1 MCSCATKHLFW
12 LQRSSFVCPSRGKP
26 AICCKWAQS
35 MWSLQASA
43 SRKVKSWTE
52 TRSLSLFIQLLK
64 VGLSLWPTFTLISF
78 LKRLFWNS
86 ITYCRIEKINLNL
99 WTVGYMFKLLYVAS
113 SLPTWLSWGSVLM
126 FVWQWLS
133 SETKST
139 WLGWEKKTCF
149 RLFWQHDDYW
159 RSSGVWLKTPVYIQ
173 WFHTYKCWNAA
184 LNSRPRSL
192 IKY

>member
-1 MCSCATKHLFW
+1 MYECVCVCACERDAARASMCSCATKHLFW

-35 MWSLQASA
+35 MWSLQASG

-78 LKRLFWNS
+78 LNRLFWNS
-86 ITYCRIEKINLNL
+86 NTYCRIEKINLNL

-139 WLGWEKKTCF
+139 WLGWEKK
-149 RLFWQHDDYW
+149 HASDYFGGTTTTGEVLA
-159 RSSGVWLKTPVYIQ
+159 SG
-173 WFHTYKCWNAA
+173 
-184 LNSRPRSL
+184 
-192 IKY
+192 